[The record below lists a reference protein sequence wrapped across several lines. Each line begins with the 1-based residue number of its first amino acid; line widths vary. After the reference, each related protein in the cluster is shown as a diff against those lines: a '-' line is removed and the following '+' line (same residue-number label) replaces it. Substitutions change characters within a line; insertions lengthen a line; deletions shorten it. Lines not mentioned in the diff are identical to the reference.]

1 LSDRPSPEED
11 VAAAVACAHELGL
24 GAVEPVVL
32 KLAHHTS
39 VRLAPWPIVARVD
52 SSGDVERNLPFMRR
66 ELDVAQHLARAGA
79 PTVRPTHDPAP
90 GPHVQGRCAI
100 TLWDYVEHR
109 PATEEA
115 DIAAAGA
122 ALRDVHAALADYPGE
137 LATIT
142 QATDVCARLLADPN
156 AMPALDAP
164 SRQFLA
170 EQLDQL
176 TGGPALDPA
185 RFIALH
191 GDAHAGN
198 ILVTPAGPIWADLEA
213 ARLGPLEWEL
223 TSLPRPGH
231 VHFPNVDRALLQ
243 RLSLLRSVTVAVW
256 CWNDA
261 ARSPEVREAAEY
273 HLGRLRRARLVQGRQ
288 SR

>member
-1 LSDRPSPEED
+1 
-11 VAAAVACAHELGL
+11 VACAAALGL
-24 GAVEPVVL
+24 GPVEPEVL

-52 SSGDVERNLPFMRR
+52 SSGDVERILPFMRR
-66 ELDVAQHLARAGA
+66 ELEIAQHLARANA
-79 PTVRPTHDPAP
+79 PAVRPTSDPPP

-109 PATEEA
+109 PANEEA
-115 DIAAAGA
+115 DIVAAGA
-122 ALRDVHAALADYPGE
+122 ALRDLHAALADYPGE
-137 LATIT
+137 LPTIS
-142 QATDVCARLLADPN
+142 QATDVCARLLADPS
-156 AMPALDAP
+156 AMPALDAS
-164 SRQFLA
+164 SRRLLT
-170 EQLDQL
+170 EQLDKL
-176 TGGPALDPA
+176 SGSDLDPA
-185 RFIALH
+185 LFIGLH

-223 TSLPRPGH
+223 TSLPRAGH
-231 VHFPNVDRALLQ
+231 IHFEPFDRALLE

-261 ARSPEVREAAEY
+261 DRSPEVREAAEY
-273 HLGRLRRARLVQGRQ
+273 HLGRVRRARLVRGGET
-288 SR
+288 S